1 MKKCLSVFL
10 FVSLVGALVFA
21 GGSPE
26 EKEVDY
32 LRLSWD
38 KLVEQAKKEASLTF
52 AHWRGES
59 FWDDAATSFEEKYG
73 IKVTTETGDPDGL
86 ASKILAE
93 KDEEFGSIDVVL
105 VGDSMVRS
113 LMEARV
119 VYGPI
124 AERIPHG
131 DKVDPKL
138 LKVQTGVKTNGYL
151 IPVYRSQ
158 MGLLY
163 DPQKVENPP
172 QTWFELIEWI
182 EENPPGQFAFSNP
195 QQGSSGQAIIQA
207 ALANLSGGLDRYT
220 GDTSVQASKIENWK
234 EAWEVLRDSRE
245 MVSIT
250 SSDGL
255 AISKLSRG
263 EAAIAVASD
272 IETRKALQSGS
283 LSAGT
288 QLYVPKMGLPYN
300 GDTLGV
306 VKNAKN
312 KAAAILFVA
321 YLTEADVQK
330 EMGDKTG
337 ISLARTDVQA
347 PRAVLKE
354 QERTMYGIPWMPEA
368 YRERFTE
375 EFVNDVLAP

>member
-1 MKKCLSVFL
+1 MKKCLSVLL
-10 FVSLVGALVFA
+10 FFSLVGCLLFA

-26 EKEVDY
+26 EKDVNY

-38 KLVEQAKKEASLTF
+38 ELVEEAKKEASLTF

-59 FWDDAATSFEEKYG
+59 FWGDAATSFEEKYG
-73 IKVTTETGDPDGL
+73 IKVTIETGNPDGL
-86 ASKILAE
+86 VTKMLGE
-93 KDEEFGSIDVVL
+93 KDEESGSFDVML
-105 VGDSMVRS
+105 VGDGMVRS
-113 LMEARV
+113 SIEAGAF
-119 VYGPI
+119 YGPI

-138 LKVQTGVKTNGYL
+138 LKVQAGAKTNGFL

-182 EENPPGQFAFSNP
+182 GENPPGQFAFSNP
-195 QQGSSGQAIIQA
+195 QQGNSGQAIIQA

-220 GDTSVQASKIENWK
+220 GDTSVQSSKVENWK
-234 EAWEVLRDSRE
+234 EAWQVLKDNRE
-245 MVSIT
+245 MVSVT
-250 SSDGL
+250 SSDEL

-283 LSAGT
+283 LSGNVK
-288 QLYVPKMGLPYN
+288 LYVPKMGLPFS

-306 VKNAKN
+306 LKNAEN
-312 KAAAILFVA
+312 KAAAILFIA
-321 YLTEADVQK
+321 YLTEMDVQK

-347 PRAVLKE
+347 TRAVLKE
-354 QERTMYGIPWMPEA
+354 EERKRYGVPWMPVA
-368 YRERFTE
+368 YRKRFTE
-375 EFVNDVLAP
+375 EFVNAVLSP

>member
-10 FVSLVGALVFA
+10 FVSLVGGLLFA

-32 LRLSWD
+32 LRLNWD

-73 IKVTTETGDPDGL
+73 IKVTIETSDPDGL
-86 ASKILAE
+86 TSKMLGE
-93 KDEEFGSIDVVL
+93 KDDESGSIDVVL

-113 LMEARV
+113 LMEARAFF
-119 VYGPI
+119 GPI

-138 LKVQTGVKTNGYL
+138 LKAQAGVKTNGYL
-151 IPVYRSQ
+151 VPVYRSQ

-172 QTWFELIEWI
+172 QTWFDLIEWI
-182 EENPPGQFAFSNP
+182 GKNPPGQFAFSNP
-195 QQGSSGQAIIQA
+195 RQGSSGQAIIQA
-207 ALANLSGGLDRYT
+207 ALANLSGGLDRYA
-220 GDTSVQASKIENWK
+220 GDSSVQMSKTENWK
-234 EAWEVLRDSRE
+234 EAWQVLKANRD
-245 MVSIT
+245 MVSVT
-250 SSDGL
+250 SSDDQ
-255 AISKLSRG
+255 AISKLSQG

-288 QLYVPKMGLPYN
+288 RLYVPKMGLPFSS
-300 GDTLGV
+300 DTLGV

-347 PRAVLKE
+347 TRAVLKE
-354 QERTMYGIPWMPEA
+354 EERTRYGVPWMPEV
-368 YRERFTE
+368 YRKRFTE

>member
-10 FVSLVGALVFA
+10 FLGLVGGLLFA
-21 GGSPE
+21 GGSAE
-26 EKEVDY
+26 EKDVNY

-38 KLVEQAKKEASLTF
+38 ELVEQAKKEASLTF

-59 FWDDAATSFEEKYG
+59 FWDDAATNFEEKYG
-73 IKVTTETGDPDGL
+73 IKVTIETSEPDGL
-86 ASKILAE
+86 ASKMIGE
-93 KDEEFGSIDVVL
+93 KDEESGSVDVVL
-105 VGDSMVRS
+105 VEDSMVRS
-113 LMEARV
+113 LMEARIF
-119 VYGPI
+119 YGPI

-138 LKVQTGVKTNGYL
+138 LKIQAGVKTNGFL

-158 MGLLY
+158 IGLLY
-163 DPQKVENPP
+163 DPQKVTNPP
-172 QTWFELIEWI
+172 QTWFELIEWVGA
-182 EENPPGQFAFSNP
+182 NPPGQLAFSNP

-207 ALANLSGGLDRYT
+207 ALANLSGGLDRYA
-220 GDTSVQASKIENWK
+220 GDSSVQASKTENWN
-234 EAWEVLRDSRE
+234 EAWQVLKANRD
-245 MVSIT
+245 MVSVT
-250 SSDGL
+250 SSDDQ
-255 AISKLSRG
+255 AISMFSRG

-283 LSAGT
+283 LSSNAK
-288 QLYVPKMGLPYN
+288 LYVPKMGLPFS

-321 YLTEADVQK
+321 YLTETDVQK
-330 EMGDKTG
+330 KMGDNTG

-347 PRAVLKE
+347 SQAVLKE
-354 QERTMYGIPWMPEA
+354 EERKRYGVSWMPEA
-368 YRERFTE
+368 YRKRFTE
-375 EFVNDVLAP
+375 EFVNDVLSP

>member
-10 FVSLVGALVFA
+10 FVSLVGGLMFA

-38 KLVEQAKKEASLTF
+38 GLVEQAKKEASLTF

-73 IKVTTETGDPDGL
+73 IKVTIETGDPDGL
-86 ASKILAE
+86 ASKMLGE
-93 KDEEFGSIDVVL
+93 KDEESGSIDVAL

-113 LMEARV
+113 LMEARAF
-119 VYGPI
+119 YGPI

-138 LKVQTGVKTNGYL
+138 LKAQAGVNTNGYL

-163 DPQKVENPP
+163 DPQKVESPP

-182 EENPPGQFAFSNP
+182 GENPPGQFAFSNP
-195 QQGSSGQAIIQA
+195 QQGNSGQAIIQA

-220 GDTSVQASKIENWK
+220 GDSSVQMSKTENWK
-234 EAWEVLRDSRE
+234 EAWQVLKANRD
-245 MVSIT
+245 MVSVT
-250 SSDGL
+250 SSDDL
-255 AISKLSRG
+255 AINKLSRG

-288 QLYVPKMGLPYN
+288 QLYVPKMGLPFSS
-300 GDTLGV
+300 DTLGV

-347 PRAVLKE
+347 TRAVLKE
-354 QERTMYGIPWMPEA
+354 EERTRYGVPWMPEA